1 MALFVVVLDPVVG
14 SEQGK
19 TRPAIV
25 ISNEEINRIL
35 PVVNILPITTKKP
48 SRRTYPNETFLPAG
62 TGGLKNDSLV
72 LCYQV
77 RTVDKNRLR
86 KHVGKI
92 EDESIQKATQTAL
105 KFQLDLA

>member
-1 MALFVVVLDPVVG
+1 MVVLDPVVG

-19 TRPAIV
+19 TRPAII
-25 ISNEEINRIL
+25 ISSEEINRIL
-35 PVVNILPITTKKP
+35 PVVNLLPITTKKP
-48 SRRTYPNETFLPAG
+48 SRRTYPNEAFLPAG

-77 RTVDKNRLR
+77 RTVDKSRLQ
-86 KHVGKI
+86 KHIGKVD
-92 EDESIQKATQTAL
+92 DENIQSAIQTAL

>member
-1 MALFVVVLDPVVG
+1 M
-14 SEQGK
+14 
-19 TRPAIV
+19 
-25 ISNEEINRIL
+25 ISTEEINQIL

-48 SRRTYPNETFLPAG
+48 GRKTYPNEAFLPAG

-77 RTVDKNRLR
+77 RTVDKSRLQ
-86 KHVGKI
+86 KLVGKI
-92 EDESIQKATQTAL
+92 EDESIQRAIQSAL

>member
-1 MALFVVVLDPVVG
+1 VVLDPVVG

-19 TRPAIV
+19 TRPALV
-25 ISNEEINRIL
+25 ISNQIL
-35 PVVNILPITTKKP
+35 PVINVLPITTKKP
-48 SRRTYPNETFLPAG
+48 ARRTYPNEAFLPAG

-77 RTVDKNRLR
+77 RTVDKGRLQ
-86 KHVGKI
+86 KHIGKI
-92 EDESIQKATQTAL
+92 VNESIQKAVQAAL